1 MWENGKDLVE
11 FWWDFSIPPVSLPR
25 QPLHAEDKIFR
36 VSPLTQYAAKC
47 RTMID
52 PPTTLDVM
60 PPQGTVHR
68 KAVPLQCPPTSNIA
82 HKDCCVHPNSV
93 QIPEAKVASEA
104 IQRGKQGLLEPVLP
118 ERPRTTS
125 PLERAIKELRRRI
138 RPMDGFGSQAGA
150 TNFLRAWMIKEN
162 VRSQGQDW
170 LEAFMA

>member
-1 MWENGKDLVE
+1 MARI
-11 FWWDFSIPPVSLPR
+11 WWSFGGIFRFPRSPCHDNLFLLRRESLASLLPVST
-25 QPLHAEDKIFR
+25 QQSVEPL
-36 VSPLTQYAAKC
+36 
-47 RTMID
+47 ID
-52 PPTTLDVM
+52 PPATLDVM

-118 ERPRTTS
+118 ERPMTTS